1 MFESA
6 ITDIKWCDA
15 IIWNTPVYTILVPW
29 QLIRLLNIIK
39 ERKLNSIFKG
49 KYATSM
55 MTCFHYYDH
64 LAEDWIRGISED
76 LKMNF
81 IEGRTADNVDMLN
94 KEHRAS
100 MLYFMNN
107 FIEACINKYPVE
119 KKFIS
124 IAKVKSPKFTP
135 KKIEKNKKKNIEL
148 NKEISTIKTVLLTDE
163 VNKNKNLSK
172 MINVFL
178 DQYPHPVEIIDIN
191 KFPYESACH
200 GCLKCELVGECQ
212 IEDGFQDFYL
222 NLVETCDVIVFG
234 MNIEDRY
241 LKPIWKLFLDRT
253 FSNGHRTSMMKKH
266 TGYLVSGPLRYL
278 PSVRQ
283 FLEGKDNVG
292 RENSMF
298 IIGDEYKD
306 SEFLESLIRT
316 SANRLSEAVEA
327 KYQKSVNF
335 LGIGGMKIFRDLI
348 YSMRGVVGD
357 DHRFY
362 KEKKLYD
369 FPQKDIKKQIFN
381 ISMGLA
387 FKFKPVRM
395 QAYERMP
402 EMYIQLH
409 KKIIDSKIK

>member
-1 MFESA
+1 
-6 ITDIKWCDA
+6 
-15 IIWNTPVYTILVPW
+15 
-29 QLIRLLNIIK
+29 
-39 ERKLNSIFKG
+39 
-49 KYATSM
+49 
-55 MTCFHYYDH
+55 
-64 LAEDWIRGISED
+64 
-76 LKMNF
+76 
-81 IEGRTADNVDMLN
+81 
-94 KEHRAS
+94 
-100 MLYFMNN
+100 
-107 FIEACINKYPVE
+107 
-119 KKFIS
+119 
-124 IAKVKSPKFTP
+124 
-135 KKIEKNKKKNIEL
+135 
-148 NKEISTIKTVLLTDE
+148 
-163 VNKNKNLSK
+163 

-200 GCLKCELVGECQ
+200 GCLKFELVGECQ

-241 LKPIWKLFLDRT
+241 LKPTWKLFLDRT

-298 IIGDEYKD
+298 IIGDEYKN

-316 SANRLSEAVEA
+316 STNRLSDAVEA